1 MLFSFADYHAGG
13 DAPTISVVSPN
24 LTTKWFDGTDFVQ
37 VVELFVQNTDK
48 SKFLTKS
55 HNLKV
60 TIDSPSLDTVIPGA
74 VHRLA
79 PGQRALVQV
88 GVKNK
93 AGVQA
98 GAQCSGKATAAAGPH
113 GKQTASAAI
122 SGACGIGDYDNT
134 AESLLTHRTPDWF
147 DKIKY
152 GIFIHW
158 GLYSVP
164 AYGNTGKN
172 ENYAEW

>member
-1 MLFSFADYHAGG
+1 M
-13 DAPTISVVSPN
+13 VSPN
-24 LTTKWFDGTDFVQ
+24 LTTKWFDGTDHVQ
-37 VVELFVQNTDK
+37 AVELFVQNTDK

-55 HNLKV
+55 HKLKV
-60 TIDSPSLDTVIPGA
+60 TIDSPSLATVIPGA

-79 PGQRALVQV
+79 PGQTALVQV

-98 GAQCSGKATAAAGPH
+98 GTQCGGKATAAAGPH

-122 SGACGIGDYDNT
+122 SGACGICDYDNT

-164 AYGNTGKN
+164 AFGNTGQN